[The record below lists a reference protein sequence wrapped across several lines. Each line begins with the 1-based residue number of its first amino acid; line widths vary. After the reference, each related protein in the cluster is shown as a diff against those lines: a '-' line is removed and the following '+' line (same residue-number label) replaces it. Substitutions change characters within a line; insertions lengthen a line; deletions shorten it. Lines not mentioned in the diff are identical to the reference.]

1 MELELINPH
10 ITMKSY
16 MLNWKAFWSWASSH
30 QEGPLHCESSACV
43 HARALITDLQTPA
56 NLRQCLPRAVRWR
69 AKVRVGPNE
78 LLAWSQEFYEVPE
91 VRPGLAGEA
100 ARSITR

>member
-16 MLNWKAFWSWASSH
+16 MLNSFIWKAFLSWASSH

-43 HARALITDLQTPA
+43 HARALITDLQTPPKFA
-56 NLRQCLPRAVRWR
+56 AVL
-69 AKVRVGPNE
+69 AKGCQME
-78 LLAWSQEFYEVPE
+78 
-91 VRPGLAGEA
+91 GKG
-100 ARSITR
+100 TRGA